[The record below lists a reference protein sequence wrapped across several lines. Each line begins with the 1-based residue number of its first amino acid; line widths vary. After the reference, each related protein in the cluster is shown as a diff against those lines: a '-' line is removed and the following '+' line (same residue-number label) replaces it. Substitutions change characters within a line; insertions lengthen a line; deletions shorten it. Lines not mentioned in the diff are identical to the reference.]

1 MTKKNGDPHPAGG
14 LSKNK
19 YDAKGKLRPARKTRS
34 RLDPENKGETIKGT
48 QRKRALRIDTG
59 IGSLSKSWRPFGG
72 RNDEEDAQDDKRGD
86 RAFLAEAIARREVEE
101 NFLKGKESITMGG
114 VKVIGDGPIHLAG
127 SRTDDFAIEDIGF
140 GLQSYRRDGR
150 RETGVV
156 PKMADFFSFIGG
168 SGIAD
173 KVRETEHLTLDISDV
188 LPQQGDDDEH
198 ERNEMLHNF
207 STKASGA
214 TGKRIAEAQEP
225 TQSAFDIARD
235 EYNMKYQKWIESKPI
250 ERTEIYTGH
259 LDYEGEGTKDR
270 VMEELYGEGT
280 PEHYSGR
287 GGRYAYHV
295 YRDEDTGKY
304 HRRQIEGIRE
314 HERAEPERPNYR
326 DYRSP
331 TPPTPEPTE
340 AEILTKSYADSGK
353 SAIAEKVAEIHPDL
367 GNRDLYPQLPYEQ
380 YDTGPKRRD
389 TYRSYNDKNPDIDYS
404 KFVPKGL
411 YNFKPIRTQGG
422 YEQPDI
428 DQTLPANHLVFKE
441 KQDLKHRYEALQEEA
456 FQRQYY
462 PEKFANEGGS
472 VSEATA
478 EEEGEVEEAPKPKE
492 PKKVIYRMGY
502 LKGYALKG
510 GAKANRFSSHKEA
523 KAKYLSLPASRQK
536 DVGGITKTKLGYE
549 LRRGSSITQAQD
561 PKNTEKSFVLD

>member
-1 MTKKNGDPHPAGG
+1 
-14 LSKNK
+14 
-19 YDAKGKLRPARKTRS
+19 
-34 RLDPENKGETIKGT
+34 
-48 QRKRALRIDTG
+48 
-59 IGSLSKSWRPFGG
+59 
-72 RNDEEDAQDDKRGD
+72 
-86 RAFLAEAIARREVEE
+86 
-101 NFLKGKESITMGG
+101 MGG

-140 GLQSYRRDGR
+140 GLQSYRRGGR

-225 TQSAFDIARD
+225 TQSPWDIARD
-235 EYNMKYQKWIESKPI
+235 KFNMEYQDWKQNRPK
-250 ERTEIYTGH
+250 ERTEIAVRH
-259 LDYEGEGTKDR
+259 LDYEGKGTEDR

-280 PEHYSGR
+280 EVSFLGKHHTY
-287 GGRYAYHV
+287 V
-295 YRDEDTGKY
+295 YRDEETGKY
-304 HRRQIEGIRE
+304 HRKQIDKYRDP
-314 HERAEPERPNYR
+314 PEAPNYR
-326 DYRSP
+326 DYRPP
-331 TPPTPEPTE
+331 TPPTPPPTE
-340 AEILTKSYADSGK
+340 EDILKESYIDSGK

-367 GNRDLYPQLPYEQ
+367 DNRDLYPQLPYEQ
-380 YDTGPKRRD
+380 YDTGPKRKD
-389 TYRSYNDKNPDIDYS
+389 YYRSYNDKNPDIDYS

-411 YNFKPIRTQGG
+411 YNYRPTRTAGG

-428 DQTLPANHLVFKE
+428 DQTLPANHIVSKE
-441 KQDLKHRYEALQEEA
+441 KQEAKHRYEELSHIAYMKMLGVVA
-456 FQRQYY
+456 DGG
-462 PEKFANEGGS
+462 AEGGS

-478 EEEGEVEEAPKPKE
+478 EEPTPEEAPAPKPK
-492 PKKVIYRMGY
+492 KTHIIYRMGY

-523 KAKYLSLPASRQK
+523 KAKYLSLPASLRES
-536 DVGGITKTKLGYE
+536 VGGITKTKLGYE